1 MTSYI
6 INYKHTESDKYK
18 TKTYFQFSTIKNR
31 KIGYV
36 ILTYNKITNSYY
48 SSEMSDKNL
57 YLTLIKILNLRIGNT
72 DSLLLNLYKILNNM
86 KYVTEKDL
94 SKSNNKL
101 LVKLKLL

>member
-1 MTSYI
+1 
-6 INYKHTESDKYK
+6 
-18 TKTYFQFSTIKNR
+18 
-31 KIGYV
+31 
-36 ILTYNKITNSYY
+36 
-48 SSEMSDKNL
+48 MSDKNL